1 MNQTAGNQERELKR
15 ELDALK
21 RTSQL
26 NEQNLEN
33 QKQRITDEYERK
45 IKSLQ
50 SEIDRIKSQL
60 QRVKTSSTA
69 RHTTSHT
76 TPEQIEEIRKLRD
89 TVNKLEGE
97 LETSKREIENYQK
110 SKLGHTA
117 YTSGIKR
124 GGEDFQSPD
133 VEYHSSRYGGRSYDY
148 RSPQTESQLSKEEE
162 MQESQISGRGGERG
176 TYKRVEEIRRGA
188 V

>member
-50 SEIDRIKSQL
+50 SEIDRIKS
-60 QRVKTSSTA
+60 
-69 RHTTSHT
+69 
-76 TPEQIEEIRKLRD
+76 
-89 TVNKLEGE
+89 
-97 LETSKREIENYQK
+97 
-110 SKLGHTA
+110 
-117 YTSGIKR
+117 
-124 GGEDFQSPD
+124 
-133 VEYHSSRYGGRSYDY
+133 
-148 RSPQTESQLSKEEE
+148 
-162 MQESQISGRGGERG
+162 
-176 TYKRVEEIRRGA
+176 
-188 V
+188 